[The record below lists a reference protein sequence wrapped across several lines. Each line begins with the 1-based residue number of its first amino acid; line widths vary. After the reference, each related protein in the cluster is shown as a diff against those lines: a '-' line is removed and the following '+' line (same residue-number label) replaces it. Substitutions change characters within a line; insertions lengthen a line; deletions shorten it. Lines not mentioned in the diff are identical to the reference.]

1 MKEFIHQICFDFI
14 QEYMSEVK
22 STRIFHLDILMK
34 YHLILEN
41 KTLKEACNYISNEE
55 YQCLQNS
62 KNKISRAL
70 LPNYQLILNHI
81 TPYEVSNLDEI
92 QLENIKKFNNAFIKK
107 FLNND
112 LDAEHPILLASG
124 L

>member
-1 MKEFIHQICFDFI
+1 MQQFIHQVCFGFI

>member
-14 QEYMSEVK
+14 QEYMGEVK
-22 STRIFHLDILMK
+22 STRIFHLDILIK

-41 KTLKEACNYISNEE
+41 KTLKEACNYISIEE

-62 KNKISRAL
+62 QNKISRAL

-92 QLENIKKFNNAFIKK
+92 QLENVTRFNKAFIKK

-112 LDAEHPILLASG
+112 IDAEHPILLASRP
-124 L
+124 

>member
-41 KTLKEACNYISNEE
+41 KSIKEANNYISKRE
-55 YQCLQNS
+55 YQCLKNS
-62 KNKISRAL
+62 KKQISRVL
-70 LPNYQLILNHI
+70 LPNYELILNHI
-81 TPYEVSNLDEI
+81 TPYEVSNLNTT
-92 QLENIKKFNNAFIKK
+92 QLENVTRFNQAFIKK

-112 LDAEHPILLASG
+112 LDAEHPILLASRP
-124 L
+124 

>member
-41 KTLKEACNYISNEE
+41 KSIKEANNYISKREKKMEFEVNWF
-55 YQCLQNS
+55 QKWASSRLFLLL
-62 KNKISRAL
+62 KMTIMLRVPHKIR
-70 LPNYQLILNHI
+70 NQEKI
-81 TPYEVSNLDEI
+81 TEMKY
-92 QLENIKKFNNAFIKK
+92 
-107 FLNND
+107 
-112 LDAEHPILLASG
+112 
-124 L
+124 